1 METTYHPDTFIST
14 RRWSFRF
21 WAFGRGMMGNPMM
34 SNPMMGAMGSPM
46 MAGMMGDMDPAAKR
60 ARMLLGWQ

>member
-1 METTYHPDTFIST
+1 METTYH
-14 RRWSFRF
+14 
-21 WAFGRGMMGNPMM
+21 FGRGMMGNPMM